1 MLTPVDIENK
11 EFTKAFR
18 GYDIYEVEE
27 FMKGLLTDYEKLYR
41 ENAELKNKNASL
53 AETIEDYKGMKETMQ
68 NAILVAQRT
77 AEDIK
82 QNAYERAETII
93 KDAERRAAEVV
104 DKANRSIINLE
115 KNYLAMQREMN
126 SFKAKMAS
134 LLSTYM
140 QMLEDLPEQPSV
152 NKFDTAPIPK
162 PIAEAP
168 APLPEED
175 IVSAE
180 TMVFDFPLVAEE
192 PKAEPV
198 IEEEAAREPE
208 LITPAE
214 ETPAVF
220 NEPERKLNPVV
231 EELLRR
237 KREEAEKEAQAQK
250 EAPAFSVTKETI
262 HKDGDAVEINVDN
275 LQAYDVFSDN
285 EL

>member
-180 TMVFDFPLVAEE
+180 TMVFDFPLVADE

-198 IEEEAAREPE
+198 IEKEAAREPE